1 MSSCRNIWGDVM
13 QHFKAINQQDV
24 TTIND
29 TDCCLYL
36 KYKVPLK
43 TFQIYKGEVGLL
55 SGKFLDGVFAYQ
67 HIPVFGN
74 SEKWEY
80 VCYFYLPVKNRDD
93 DEVYAY
99 ALESNATMRKIRI
112 AETRHSDSQNQITS
126 YMHLMF
132 FTNSIEEIQEVVNQT
147 ILYVYSNKIPADSNY
162 GMEIYNGNGE
172 RIFNSNKLIM
182 RIKQIFNKHYESE
195 TLLPKQAYEVGDVLT
210 PHIQKLGVSFTN
222 PLMGLI
228 ADQSRVN
235 HEINMIN
242 GTLNIS
248 VNYMG
253 QVGVKISG
261 SHTTRIMLCELAGTE
276 DFPVLERTSI

>member
-1 MSSCRNIWGDVM
+1 MK
-13 QHFKAINQQDV
+13 HFQAVNQQDV

-36 KYKVPLK
+36 KYKIPLK
-43 TFQIYKGEVGLL
+43 TFPLYNGEVGFF
-55 SGKFLDGVFAYQ
+55 SGKFVDGTFAYQ

-80 VCYFYLPVKNRDD
+80 VCYFYLPVKNRDT

-99 ALESNATMRKIRI
+99 ALESNATMRKMSII
-112 AETRHSDSQNQITS
+112 ETRHSDSQGQITS
-126 YMHLMF
+126 YMHFMF
-132 FTNSIEEIQEVVNQT
+132 FTDSIEEIQAVANQST
-147 ILYVYSNKIPADSNY
+147 IYVYSNKIPTDSNY

-182 RIKQIFNKHYESE
+182 RVKQIFNKHYESE
-195 TLLPKQAYEVGDVLT
+195 TLLPKQAYEVGDVPT

-222 PLMGLI
+222 PQMGLI
-228 ADQSRVN
+228 ADQTRVT
-235 HEINMIN
+235 HEINIIK
-242 GTLNIS
+242 GVLNIS
-248 VNYMG
+248 VSYIG

-261 SHTTRIMLCELAGTE
+261 SHTTRIMLCELTGTE

>member
-1 MSSCRNIWGDVM
+1 M
-13 QHFKAINQQDV
+13 QHFKAVNQQDV

-36 KYKVPLK
+36 KYKIPLK
-43 TFQIYKGEVGLL
+43 TFPLYNGEVGFF
-55 SGKFLDGVFAYQ
+55 SGKFVDGTFAYQ
-67 HIPVFGN
+67 HIPVFGH

-80 VCYFYLPVKNRDD
+80 VCYFYLPVKNRDT

-99 ALESNATMRKIRI
+99 ALESNATMRKISI
-112 AETRHSDSQNQITS
+112 LETRHSDSQGQITS

-132 FTNSIEEIQEVVNQT
+132 FTDSIEEIQAVANQST
-147 ILYVYSNKIPADSNY
+147 LYIYSNKIPTDSNY

-182 RIKQIFNKHYESE
+182 RVKQVFNKHYDSE
-195 TLLPKQAYEVGDVLT
+195 TLLPKQAYEVGNVPT

-222 PLMGLI
+222 PILHL
-228 ADQSRVN
+228 AVDQSRVD
-235 HEINMIN
+235 HEINIIK
-242 GTLNIS
+242 GILNIS
-248 VNYMG
+248 VYHTG
-253 QVGVKISG
+253 QIGVKVSG
-261 SHTTRIMLCELAGTE
+261 SHVTRIMICELAGTE

>member
-1 MSSCRNIWGDVM
+1 M

-132 FTNSIEEIQEVVNQT
+132 TKQFCTY
-147 ILYVYSNKIPADSNY
+147 ILIKY
-162 GMEIYNGNGE
+162 
-172 RIFNSNKLIM
+172 RLTLIM
-182 RIKQIFNKHYESE
+182 VWKYIMVTANVF
-195 TLLPKQAYEVGDVLT
+195 
-210 PHIQKLGVSFTN
+210 
-222 PLMGLI
+222 LI
-228 ADQSRVN
+228 A
-235 HEINMIN
+235 IN
-242 GTLNIS
+242 
-248 VNYMG
+248 
-253 QVGVKISG
+253 
-261 SHTTRIMLCELAGTE
+261 
-276 DFPVLERTSI
+276 

>member
-1 MSSCRNIWGDVM
+1 M

-43 TFQIYKGEVGLL
+43 TFPIQQGITGLIT
-55 SGKFLDGVFAYQ
+55 GKFLDATFVYQ
-67 HIPVFGN
+67 SVPVIN
-74 SEKWEY
+74 NPQKREY
-80 VCYFYLPVKNRDD
+80 VCYLYLPVKNRDT

-99 ALESNATMRKIRI
+99 ALESNAKMRKIQI
-112 AETRHSDSQNQITS
+112 IETRHSDSQGQITS

-132 FTNSIEEIQEVVNQT
+132 FTDSIEEIQAVANQST
-147 ILYVYSNKIPADSNY
+147 LYVYSNKIPTDSNY

-182 RIKQIFNKHYESE
+182 RVKQIVNKHYESE

-210 PHIQKLGVSFTN
+210 PHIQKLGVSFTS
-222 PLMGLI
+222 PQMVLQ
-228 ADQSRVN
+228 ADQNRVH
-235 HEINMIN
+235 HEINIIN
-242 GTLNIS
+242 GVLNIS
-248 VNYMG
+248 VYYTG

-276 DFPVLERTSI
+276 DFPILERTSI

>member
-1 MSSCRNIWGDVM
+1 M

-147 ILYVYSNKIPADSNY
+147 ILYVYSNKIPTDSNY

>member
-1 MSSCRNIWGDVM
+1 M
-13 QHFKAINQQDV
+13 QHFKAVNQQDV

-43 TFQIYKGEVGLL
+43 TFPLQRGTPGLIT
-55 SGKFLDGVFAYQ
+55 GQFLDSTFVYQ
-67 HIPVFGN
+67 LVPVIDN
-74 SEKWEY
+74 PQKMEY
-80 VCYFYLPVKNRDD
+80 VCYFYLPVKNRES

-99 ALESNATMRKIRI
+99 ALESNATLRNIQVI
-112 AETRHSDSQNQITS
+112 ETRHNDSQGKITS

-132 FTNSIEEIQEVVNQT
+132 RTDSVEAIKAVANQST
-147 ILYVYSNKIPADSNY
+147 LYVYSNKIPTDSNY

-182 RIKQIFNKHYESE
+182 RIKQIVNKHYESE
-195 TLLPKQAYEVGDVLT
+195 TLLPKQAYEIGDVPT

-222 PLMGLI
+222 PQMVLI
-228 ADQSRVN
+228 ADQNRVH
-235 HEINMIN
+235 HEINIIK
-242 GTLNIS
+242 GVLNIS
-248 VNYMG
+248 VYYTG
-253 QVGVKISG
+253 RVGAKISG

>member
-13 QHFKAINQQDV
+13 QHFKAINQQNV

-43 TFQIYKGEVGLL
+43 TFPIYKGEVGLL
-55 SGKFLDGVFAYQ
+55 SGKFLDGTFAYQ
-67 HIPVFGN
+67 HIPVFGD

-80 VCYFYLPVKNRDD
+80 VCYFYLPVKNRDT

-112 AETRHSDSQNQITS
+112 TETRHSDSQGQITS

-132 FTNSIEEIQEVVNQT
+132 FTDSIEEIQAVANQST
-147 ILYVYSNKIPADSNY
+147 LYVYSNKIPTDSNY

-182 RIKQIFNKHYESE
+182 RVKKVFNKHYESE
-195 TLLPKQAYEVGDVLT
+195 TLLPKQAYEVEDMLT
-210 PHIQKLGVSFTN
+210 QHIQKPGVSFTS
-222 PLMGLI
+222 PILSLI

-235 HEINMIN
+235 HEINIMK
-242 GTLNIS
+242 GVLNIS
-248 VNYMG
+248 VNHMG
-253 QVGVKISG
+253 QIGVKVTG
-261 SHTTRIMLCELAGTE
+261 SHVTRIMICELAGTE